1 MAPISKRSKSISPS
15 RCPRLS
21 IKYVPT
27 ASLILNRKNPRFHS
41 DQQIKQIARSVEA
54 FGFSVP
60 VAVDSSLTVVAG
72 HGRVLAARLL
82 GIAELPT
89 ISLDHLTEIQVRA
102 FMIADNRLA
111 ENSA

>member
-1 MAPISKRSKSISPS
+1 MPKFKEDCMAPSTKKSKATFTS
-15 RCPRLS
+15 CHPRLS
-21 IKYVPT
+21 ITYIPT
-27 ASLILNRKNPRFHS
+27 AGLRLNRRNPRLHS
-41 DQQIKQIARSVEA
+41 DKQIGQIARSIET

-89 ISLDHLTEIQVRA
+89 ISLDHLS
-102 FMIADNRLA
+102 
-111 ENSA
+111 ENQLN